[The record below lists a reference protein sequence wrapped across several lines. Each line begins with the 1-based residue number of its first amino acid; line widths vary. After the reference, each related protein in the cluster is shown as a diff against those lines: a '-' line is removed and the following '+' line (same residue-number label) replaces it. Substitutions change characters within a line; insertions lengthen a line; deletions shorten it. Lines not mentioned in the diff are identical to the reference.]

1 MDRTLELSWKLNNSG
16 MESSSGRQKWLT
28 AKITGYNA
36 INYLHTV
43 EYVLDGEIEEF
54 NLVEAQRDW
63 RLLPN
68 GF

>member
-1 MDRTLELSWKLNNSG
+1 
-16 MESSSGRQKWLT
+16 MESSSGRQEWLT

-43 EYVLDGEIEEF
+43 EYVLDGEIEEL

>member
-1 MDRTLELSWKLNNSG
+1 LELCWKLNDFG
-16 MESSSGRQKWLT
+16 IESSSGRRKWLT
-28 AKITGYNA
+28 AKVTGYNA

-43 EYVLDGEIEEF
+43 KYVLDGEIEEL
-54 NLVEAQRDW
+54 NLVQAQRDW